1 MHEVKRITTIKKNQ
15 PLSSLGDLFT
25 GMRYKTLQWAQTLVS
40 RVTGLSS
47 PPFPLYPL
55 SLRAAAQPF
64 PVPFVPSVSRPLGQ
78 HWPLCPL
85 HSTVSQAHHRAATG
99 SGAQQPQT
107 DCTAHAS
114 TSTDCTLLARRNRI
128 TCLEKLH
135 PPELSWREYI
145 MLFLQSLHRIQN
157 SEVEVYPSKLLD
169 GMICTLQDANWIP
182 PSSQH

>member
-64 PVPFVPSVSRPLGQ
+64 PVPFVPSVSRPLGE

-99 SGAQQPQT
+99 SGGTTASNRLYCSYQHLNRLYLTSQEEQDNMPGET
-107 DCTAHAS
+107 TCTWAVMKRVYNVIFTV
-114 TSTDCTLLARRNRI
+114 TS
-128 TCLEKLH
+128 
-135 PPELSWREYI
+135 
-145 MLFLQSLHRIQN
+145 QN
-157 SEVEVYPSKLLD
+157 TK
-169 GMICTLQDANWIP
+169 
-182 PSSQH
+182 